1 MTKVAEAINLL
12 GGPAKA
18 ARALGVSI
26 QAASFWRSGHRTFPA
41 DLCISVE
48 KLTEGRVRCEELRPD
63 VDWAYLRT
71 AAAAHGASL
80 SESA

>member
-26 QAASFWRSGHRTFPA
+26 QAASFWRSGMRTFPA
-41 DLCISVE
+41 GLCITVE
-48 KLTEGRVRCEELRPD
+48 KLTDGRIRCEELRPD
-63 VDWAYLRT
+63 VDWAYLRGGCDS
-71 AAAAHGASL
+71 HVAST
-80 SESA
+80 SGVA